1 MLAVID
7 RSVAQSPD
15 GLTTKESSGT
25 DGEAILKHFASIKPG
40 HVNISLG
47 APGELAYSND
57 NQNPLL
63 PKLLAVVDG
72 IFCLF
77 QGSIENIPQLKQQYG
92 LGKTAD
98 EAFIVIEVYK
108 TLRDRGPYPADQV
121 IRGLNGKFAFILFDS
136 SCKAVF
142 VALDADGSVPFY
154 WGTNSENHL
163 VFCNDVEVVKKGCGK
178 SFAPFPKGFFFT
190 SSKGLQSFEH
200 PTKEVKTVPRVDSQG
215 QICGSAYTADVD
227 TKKKSQ
233 NIPRVGSEANW
244 SSQY

>member
-7 RSVAQSPD
+7 RSVARSPE
-15 GLTTKESSGT
+15 GLTTNDSGGM
-25 DGEAILKHFASIKPG
+25 DGESILKHFISTKTGP
-40 HVNISLG
+40 VNISLG
-47 APGELAYSND
+47 VPGDLAYSTENK
-57 NQNPLL
+57 NPLL
-63 PKLLAVVDG
+63 PKLFGVVNG

-77 QGSIENIPQLKQQYG
+77 QGSLENIPQLKQQYG

-98 EAFIVIEVYK
+98 EAFIVIEAYK

-121 IRGLNGKFAFILFDS
+121 IRGLGGKFAFVLFDT
-136 SCKAVF
+136 SCKAIF

-154 WGTNSENHL
+154 WGTGSENHL

-190 SSKGLQSFEH
+190 NSKGLQSFEH
-200 PTKEVKTVPRVDSQG
+200 PTKEVKAVPRVDSEG
-215 QICGSAYTADVD
+215 QICGSTYTVDVD
-227 TKKKSQ
+227 TKKKSP